1 MPRGST
7 YTPEQLDTMI
17 ERVQQYKTEHPDATR
32 ASLARYAGCDISVLK
47 RLEKQGKL
55 ELPKPITRQQQRKR
69 LDWGKLL
76 GRLDGRR
83 SRQS

>member
-7 YTPEQLDTMI
+7 YTPEELDTI
-17 ERVQQYKTEHPDATR
+17 IQRFNQFKEENSNATR

-55 ELPKPITRQQQRKR
+55 ELPKPLTRQQARKR
-69 LDWGKLL
+69 RTIDWAKTL
-76 GRLDGRR
+76 GRLR
-83 SRQS
+83 

>member
-7 YTPEQLDTMI
+7 YTPEELDTI
-17 ERVQQYKTEHPDATR
+17 IQRVNQFKEENSNATR

-55 ELPKPITRQQQRKR
+55 ELPKPLTRQQARKR
-69 LDWGKLL
+69 RTIDWAKTLGKL
-76 GRLDGRR
+76 R
-83 SRQS
+83 